1 MSDYVMGIGAANM
14 DILGRSTN
22 PIIPQDSNPGRMHAS
37 PGGVTRNVCE
47 NLARLGVKT
56 KLLTALGD
64 DGYADVIRGECAR
77 MGIDL
82 SQSLVVEN
90 HPSSTYLTILDEKAD
105 MYVALSDMS
114 VLQKLDMAFI
124 TRSDAA
130 IRGGRLIT
138 FDPGLPEAVIDG
150 ITARYGGVLPIFA
163 DPVSSAYAARLKP
176 YVGRVDT
183 LKPNRM
189 ELEVLSGR
197 PANTPEEMRAA
208 CAVLIEKGVGRV
220 FVSMGA
226 RGCFY
231 MDSEGREI
239 ARAFKPL
246 GEMANATGAGDACMA
261 AIIYSYLHGFDIDK
275 TLSYTLAAG
284 IAAITHLSTI
294 NPSMSANLIEQ
305 IIRERG

>member
-1 MSDYVMGIGAANM
+1 MGIGAANM
-14 DILGRSTN
+14 DILGRSKN
-22 PIIPQDSNPGRMHAS
+22 PIIPQDSNPGRMHLS

-56 KLLTALGD
+56 KLLTALGND
-64 DGYADVIRGECAR
+64 AYADIIREGCGVV
-77 MGIDL
+77 GIDL
-82 SQSLVVEN
+82 SHSLTVEN

-114 VLQKLDMAFI
+114 VLQKLDMPFI
-124 TRSDAA
+124 IRSEKA
-130 IRGGRLIT
+130 IRGGRLVT
-138 FDPGLPEAVIDG
+138 FDPGLPEKVIDG
-150 ITARYGGVLPIFA
+150 VTARYGGALPIFA

-176 YVGRVDT
+176 YVGRVHT

-197 PANTPEEMRAA
+197 PANTPDEIKAA
-208 CAVLIEKGVGRV
+208 CAVLIEKGVRRI

-226 RGCFY
+226 KGCFY
-231 MDSEGREI
+231 MDDEGRAI
-239 ARAFKPL
+239 QRAFKPL
-246 GEMANATGAGDACMA
+246 AEMANATGAGDACMA

-275 TLSYTLAAG
+275 TLNYTLAAG

-294 NPSMSANLIEQ
+294 NPSMGVHLIEQ
-305 IIRERG
+305 IIQERG